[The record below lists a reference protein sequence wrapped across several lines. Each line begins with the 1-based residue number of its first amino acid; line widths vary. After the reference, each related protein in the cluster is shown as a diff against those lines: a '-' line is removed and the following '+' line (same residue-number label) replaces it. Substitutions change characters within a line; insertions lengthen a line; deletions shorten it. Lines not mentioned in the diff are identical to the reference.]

1 MPPLISSGGEKLN
14 NSVKKVTLSGLFIAL
29 GFLLPYITGNI
40 QGLGVNL
47 LPMHLPIL
55 IGGFVLGWK
64 YGFLIGFVTPLL
76 RSVLIGMPP
85 MLIAIPMAF
94 ELGIYGMITGLL
106 YNILSK
112 NKISILISLI
122 LAMISGRIAWGVI
135 SYLIFFIDGIPFT
148 MDMFIAGAFA
158 NSLLGI
164 IIQLILV
171 PMIVIALER
180 AGVLRDEPYYF

>member
-1 MPPLISSGGEKLN
+1 MNKSA
-14 NSVKKVTLSGLFIAL
+14 KKITLSGLFIAL
-29 GFLLPYITGNI
+29 GLLLPYITGNI
-40 QGLGVNL
+40 QGLGINL

-64 YGFLIGFVTPLL
+64 YGFLIGFVTPIL

-94 ELGIYGMITGLL
+94 ELGIYGLITGLL
-106 YNILSK
+106 YKALPK

-122 LAMISGRIAWGVI
+122 IAMIGGRVAWGLV
-135 SYLIFFIDGIPFT
+135 SYLIFFTDGIPFT

-158 NSLLGI
+158 NSLVGIGIQIVLVPI
-164 IIQLILV
+164 II
-171 PMIVIALER
+171 MALER
-180 AGVLRDEPYYF
+180 AGVIRDERRYYF